1 MASTSNRGKNWIES
15 DSLILID
22 AYQSVMSSKGGTI
35 LTFSTVDLLDGES
48 ASILND
54 QIAAQ
59 FLASSPVVFSRTVES
74 IKERWIKMVGTYRYQ
89 NSRSYSKCFNRHI
102 CDFNAG
108 RVAGST
114 GQASWFTLEKHIQK
128 RSLGKKV
135 PYTSKFLLLN

>member
-54 QIAAQ
+54 RIAAQ
-59 FLASSPVVFSRTVES
+59 FLASSPVVSSRTVES

-114 GQASWFTLEKHIQK
+114 DKPLGSHLKSIYKREAWGKRYHILPN
-128 RSLGKKV
+128 SCC
-135 PYTSKFLLLN
+135 